1 MTVRW
6 WLIGGLGIG
15 FATSLWG
22 GDLVVTTEGARWY
35 GALVQETETQ
45 VILETAY
52 GRLHIPRLRIQSLT
66 RNVPPDK
73 DKTVR
78 KKLWATQLELSF
90 LSRTGKTTEGS
101 LRGAFDSLRTTP
113 THRSRLDG
121 SYYYLRTTA
130 MDKENEDRLQLSGL
144 QEWINPINRFSI
156 YTNGTYEYDSFKSW
170 KHRLALG
177 TGLGYD
183 FYNLEDFKLIGR
195 MGAGFKKDFQGARE
209 LVPESSVGI
218 ETEWQV
224 GDTQRWRFTDTLNPS
239 FTRGSYRNNLQASWS
254 IDVGNLGGLFI
265 ALGTEYRFESK
276 PAGGDPHGDVL
287 LFGSLAWEF

>member
-78 KKLWATQLELSF
+78 KKL
-90 LSRTGKTTEGS
+90 
-101 LRGAFDSLRTTP
+101 
-113 THRSRLDG
+113 
-121 SYYYLRTTA
+121 
-130 MDKENEDRLQLSGL
+130 
-144 QEWINPINRFSI
+144 
-156 YTNGTYEYDSFKSW
+156 
-170 KHRLALG
+170 
-177 TGLGYD
+177 
-183 FYNLEDFKLIGR
+183 
-195 MGAGFKKDFQGARE
+195 
-209 LVPESSVGI
+209 
-218 ETEWQV
+218 
-224 GDTQRWRFTDTLNPS
+224 
-239 FTRGSYRNNLQASWS
+239 
-254 IDVGNLGGLFI
+254 
-265 ALGTEYRFESK
+265 
-276 PAGGDPHGDVL
+276 
-287 LFGSLAWEF
+287 